1 MWLSPQ
7 EDVCGCPRS
16 AVYGGRGAS
25 LEPRGLLAEVADWWG
40 WGGPSP
46 CAQQAAFQCR
56 IPRSEKILIAR
67 YL

>member
-40 WGGPSP
+40 WGGPFTVCP
-46 CAQQAAFQCR
+46 AGCVPVQDTQ
-56 IPRSEKILIAR
+56 E
-67 YL
+67 